1 MSSKVKVLYV
11 EDEPFLAKIVKE
23 SLESRLYEVNLITDG
38 LHVIP
43 AFEQYQP
50 DICILD
56 VMLPNIDGFTLGEK
70 IRKKQLD
77 VPIIYLTAKNQTDDV
92 IKGFTVGGNDYLK
105 KPFSMEELIIR
116 MQNLLQLMQGNVIKP
131 TTKSF
136 DKFQL
141 GHYHFYP
148 LRYEL
153 AYKEEITKLSHREA
167 QVLQLLVGRK
177 NQSVARKKILK
188 EVWGDDTFFNSRNLD
203 VYIKKLRDYLK
214 KDESVKIITLKGV
227 GYRFVVD

>member
-23 SLESRLYEVNLITDG
+23 SLESRSYEVNLITDG

-56 VMLPNIDGFTLGEK
+56 VMLPNIDGFTLGEE
-70 IRKKQLD
+70 IRKKQSD

-92 IKGFTVGGNDYLK
+92 IKGFAVGGNDYLK

-116 MQNLLQLMQGNVIKP
+116 MQNLLQIMHGSPVKKHTEPSDKLPLGN
-131 TTKSF
+131 
-136 DKFQL
+136 
-141 GHYHFYP
+141 YYFYP

-153 AYKEEITKLSHREA
+153 AYNEEITKLSHREA
-167 QVLQLLVGRK
+167 QVLQLLVEHKNLSVERK
-177 NQSVARKKILK
+177 RILK

-214 KDESVKIITLKGV
+214 KDENVKIITLKGV
-227 GYRFVVD
+227 GYRFVVE

>member
-56 VMLPNIDGFTLGEK
+56 VMLPNMDGFTLGEK
-70 IRKKQLD
+70 IRKKQSD

-92 IKGFTVGGNDYLK
+92 LKGFAVGGNDYLK

-116 MQNLLQLMQGNVIKP
+116 MQNLLQIMHGSSVKTNSEP
-131 TTKSF
+131 S
-136 DKFQL
+136 DKFPL
-141 GHYHFYP
+141 GNYYFYP

-167 QVLQLLVGRK
+167 QVLQLLVEHK
-177 NQSVARKKILK
+177 NLSVARKKILK

-214 KDESVKIITLKGV
+214 KDENVKIITLKGI
-227 GYRFVVD
+227 GYRFVVE